1 MTAISYRA
9 ATFDCYG
16 TLIDWEGG
24 IGQFLYALAL
34 EFGDPGPDNGRSLRE
49 RWETIQFDVISGPYR
64 DYKSVLAESLRRW
77 MDERGYPW
85 SPERGGSLARSMR
98 SWQPFPDT
106 RPALQQARD
115 AGLRLVILSNAD
127 RDLIAHSLLHLEVP
141 FEDVVTAEDCGSYK
155 PNLANFETAL
165 ARLGEDPARVLHVA
179 FGYKYDIGPAKRL
192 GMSTAWINRHAEP
205 LPGADQPDFVWRD
218 LWGLAKLA
226 GGPGP
231 GF

>member
-1 MTAISYRA
+1 MTAAPYRI

-24 IGQFLYALAL
+24 VGQFLYDLAL
-34 EFGDPGPDNGRSLRE
+34 EFGDPTPDNGRALRE
-49 RWETIQFDVISGPYR
+49 RWEAIQFDVIGGPYR
-64 DYKSVLAESLRRW
+64 DYKTVLAESLRRW

-85 SPERGGSLARSMR
+85 SPERGAALARSMR

-106 RPALQQARD
+106 VPALRQARA
-115 AGLRLVILSNAD
+115 AGLRLAILSNTD
-127 RDLIAHSLLHLEVP
+127 NDLIAHSLRHLEVG
-141 FEDVVTAEDCGSYK
+141 FDEVVTAEDCGSYK
-155 PNLANFETAL
+155 PSLANFEQLL
-165 ARLGEDPARVLHVA
+165 ARIGEAPTRVLHVA

-192 GMSTAWINRHAEP
+192 GMATAWINRHAEP
-205 LPGADQPDFVWRD
+205 IPGADQPDCVWRD
-218 LWGLAKLA
+218 LWGLAQFA